1 MGSKRRLE
9 RRCSRKCFKRNEARR
24 LCACVEAMGQLK
36 CRARLDWR
44 ERNCGV
50 SDEALKFG
58 KRFRKFCL
66 DKLRLSSVN
75 QEMPCSTILV
85 RWLEISFFQKE
96 EGYKVHSSFRRYSQG
111 NPSQVIFKEIAPSS
125 PADATTRVVKMVSW
139 RMKTVNYLREQT
151 LRHNIF
157 YFKAVLKFS

>member
-1 MGSKRRLE
+1 MFPTR
-9 RRCSRKCFKRNEARR
+9 
-24 LCACVEAMGQLK
+24 
-36 CRARLDWR
+36 
-44 ERNCGV
+44 
-50 SDEALKFG
+50 
-58 KRFRKFCL
+58 
-66 DKLRLSSVN
+66 RLSSENVFVSSASIN
-75 QEMPCSTILV
+75 FACPPLIRECLV
-85 RWLEISFFQKE
+85 RQSWSGGWKFRSFKRKK
-96 EGYKVHSSFRRYSQG
+96 GIRVHSSFRRYSQG